1 MGPIGSAGGI
11 LSTSNDMAKWIKF
24 NLRLGKTESG
34 EQLVDRKLMEEMRQL
49 TTPVDNP
56 SDIRKPEF
64 PADDITSGY
73 GYGWFVS
80 EYRGKYGQQHPVKP
94 LL

>member
-1 MGPIGSAGGI
+1 
-11 LSTSNDMAKWIKF
+11 MAKWIKF

-34 EQLVDRKLMEEMRQL
+34 EQLVDRKLMEEMHRL
-49 TTPVDNP
+49 TTPMDS

-80 EYRGKYGQQHPVKP
+80 EYRGMYGQ
-94 LL
+94 

>member
-1 MGPIGSAGGI
+1 
-11 LSTSNDMAKWIKF
+11 MAKWIKF

-34 EQLVDRKLMEEMRQL
+34 EQLVDRKLMEEMYRL

-56 SDIRKPEF
+56 SDISRPEF

-80 EYRGKYGQQHPVKP
+80 EYRGMYGQ
-94 LL
+94 

>member
-1 MGPIGSAGGI
+1 
-11 LSTSNDMAKWIKF
+11 
-24 NLRLGKTESG
+24 
-34 EQLVDRKLMEEMRQL
+34 MEEMRQL

-73 GYGWFVS
+73 GYGWLVS
-80 EYRGKYGQQHPVKP
+80 EYRGMYGQQHPVKHI
-94 LL
+94 L